1 MNPSVFSPFIRLA
14 SPTDPT
20 LEGLGRQ
27 FALPAAGVLV
37 FNPSPFGQSG
47 AVVLPTGGP
56 RVVTDVPGLGYA
68 FEPTGAAG
76 PSGGEAGPIR
86 EALRPI
92 ETAHFSARLDER
104 TGALASL
111 VERAGGRELVA
122 PDGALNARDGAAL
135 SDGWVE
141 RLEGI
146 GLRLV
151 ARRMVGTGAL
161 TSRVTIYYGL
171 PWADVENVADPG
183 TSPDG
188 ECRFDLSLAPEE
200 VSREVAGGAV
210 HVAPPVERATMR
222 RWLALRAASET
233 VFFGAGAPATVTV
246 TTAGQVIMHGT
257 GGTARFRL
265 ARRRGF
271 VLPDEPWRFGFGMAP
286 LIAVPAPGSG
296 TLRLPTFGRLLD
308 VADPSVAVV
317 GIKDADDG
325 RGLVVYLMDLAGLA
339 REVTVRPGVLAFE
352 GAMETDLTERDR
364 GTLNPAPSGGVL
376 VPLDAGG
383 YAALRL
389 LGARVAG

>member
-1 MNPSVFSPFIRLA
+1 MSYSVFSPFVRLA

-47 AVVLPTGGP
+47 AVVLPAGGL
-56 RVVTDVPGLGYA
+56 RVVTDVPGHGYA

-76 PSGGEAGPIR
+76 RGAEAGPIR
-86 EALRPI
+86 EALRPV
-92 ETAHFSARLDER
+92 ETAHFAARLDER
-104 TGALASL
+104 TGALVSL
-111 VERAGGRELVA
+111 VDRAVGRELVA
-122 PDGALNARDGAAL
+122 PDGALNAREGAAL

-151 ARRMVGTGAL
+151 ARRMAGTGAL
-161 TSRVTIYYGL
+161 TSRVTIYHGL

-210 HVAPPVERATMR
+210 HAVPPVERVTML
-222 RWLALRAASET
+222 RWLALSAAGET
-233 VFFGAGAPATVTV
+233 VLFGAGAPATVTV
-246 TTAGQVIMHGT
+246 TAAGRLIMHGA

-265 ARRRGF
+265 ALRRGF

-286 LIAVPAPGSG
+286 LIAVTAPGSG
-296 TLRLPTFGRLLD
+296 SLRLPTFGRLLD

-325 RGLVVYLMDLAGLA
+325 IGLVVYLMDLAGLP
-339 REVTVRPGVLAFE
+339 REITLRPGVLAFE
-352 GAMETDLTERDR
+352 GAVQTDLTERDR
-364 GTLNPAPSGGVL
+364 GPLNPAPSGGVL